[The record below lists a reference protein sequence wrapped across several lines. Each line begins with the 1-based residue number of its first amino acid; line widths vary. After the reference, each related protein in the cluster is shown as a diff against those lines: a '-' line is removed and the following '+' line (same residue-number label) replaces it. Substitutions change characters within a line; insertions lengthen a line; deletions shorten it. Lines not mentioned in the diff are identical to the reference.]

1 MKRWIVLL
9 LLFVP
14 FLAAA
19 AGFWDGNA
27 ALQRGDAAFESGL
40 YVASNSFP
48 PGTQITIQ
56 NQDTGKTVTATVTGR
71 IDGQSDI
78 LVLLSPKTAQALDL
92 PQGTLGRV
100 RVTVPPKT
108 GSTTSAQTGDQTAS
122 SDPDV
127 NPAAAYGSTDA
138 APIAAAPVTA
148 PVAVPETPTTAPAT
162 QTPTAE
168 TPAAE
173 TPTTASTPTEETL
186 PAAAPATTPVET
198 TPTATPEA
206 PAQEQPQTTPPTTTA
221 STTPAPTST
230 DADNAAIISAAQ
242 SRSPQKQVFQPPRED
257 EKFVY
262 HPPQTPTQT
271 AATTTPA
278 QGSATITAVES
289 GTGVTPAAR
298 PAADMALADVVA
310 PEESRPQ
317 EIVSAGTAVPAP
329 AAAADLALASPDVVP
344 ESQAPQTAVVQAP
357 RQTEVTSPA
366 ARPPAGKVP
375 PKLALVPPDA
385 PAPAQAAAQAAPTQT
400 ATTATTTATTAKP
413 PVAAAVQTASSLPKT
428 GTTSYF
434 LQLAAYGNEK
444 LARELAAKLA
454 PTYPALVLTPPT
466 QGTTVFKVVIGPL
479 NRAESGTL
487 LTWFRYRGFPDAFLK
502 QE

>member
-1 MKRWIVLL
+1 MKRWIVLS

-27 ALQRGDAAFESGL
+27 ALQRGDATFESGL
-40 YVASNSFP
+40 YATSNSFP

-56 NQDTGKTVTATVTGR
+56 NQDTGKTVTATITGR
-71 IDGQSDI
+71 IEGQSDI

-100 RVTVPPKT
+100 RVTVPPKVD
-108 GSTTSAQTGDQTAS
+108 STASAQPGDQTAS

-127 NPAAAYGSTDA
+127 NPAAAYGGTEPTPVAA
-138 APIAAAPVTA
+138 APTAAPATTAPVTA
-148 PVAVPETPTTAPAT
+148 APSTETPSTAPPAT
-162 QTPTAE
+162 T
-168 TPAAE
+168 
-173 TPTTASTPTEETL
+173 STPSEETL
-186 PAAAPATTPVET
+186 PATTPAATAPEET
-198 TPTATPEA
+198 PAATPEA
-206 PAQEQPQTTPPTTTA
+206 PTQEQPQTTPQTATA
-221 STTPAPTST
+221 STTPAPSSA

-242 SRSPQKQVFQPPRED
+242 SRTPQKQVFQPPRED

-262 HPPQTPTQT
+262 HPEQAPTQT
-271 AATTTPA
+271 AVATTPT
-278 QGSATITAVES
+278 QGSATITGVDS
-289 GTGVTPAAR
+289 GTGVTPPAR
-298 PAADMALADVVA
+298 PASDMALADVVA

-329 AAAADLALASPDVVP
+329 AAAPADIAMASPDVIP
-344 ESQAPQTAVVQAP
+344 ENRAPQAVVQAP
-357 RQTEVTSPA
+357 RQTEVTGPRPVAPA
-366 ARPPAGKVP
+366 DKTP
-375 PKLALVPPDA
+375 PKLALLPPEA
-385 PAPAQAAAQAAPTQT
+385 PKPAQAGQQTPAPPQATAAAPQ
-400 ATTATTTATTAKP
+400 ATTTTAVTTTKP
-413 PVAAAVQTASSLPKT
+413 PVAVQTATSLPKT
-428 GTTSYF
+428 GSMTYF
-434 LQLAAYGNEK
+434 LQLAAYGNET

-454 PTYPALVLTPPT
+454 STYPALVLTPPS